1 MSLNN
6 RLSQI
11 FLNKRAVLLTF
22 FLTLNA
28 INIPT
33 VINGKMN
40 NWKIFSYAYYHL
52 TNHQD
57 MYAAYPDQYFDLY
70 LYSPPFGV
78 LFAPFSLLP
87 FYIGYFVWNNFSVLI
102 IPLLIFRLKG
112 ITDHKKYLIC
122 YIALIEILT
131 CMQGTQTNV
140 MIAALMLLA
149 FISFEEDN
157 YWIAAFAIAAGT
169 YIKIYPIITASLFLL
184 YPHKLKFLL
193 RLALAFIL
201 LGALPLLFVS
211 LKELLWQYKNWF
223 RVLATDQ
230 KDNYGKISLTGLF
243 QVYFIISDLG
253 KVVVQAGGV
262 ILFCTMYIRR
272 KLFSA
277 YYYRLF
283 FLAALL
289 IWVVIFNHASEVYG
303 YAIAILGVALWY
315 VHQPP
320 SRAIN
325 IFILLF
331 IFFATILSI
340 DPTPRIISKYIY
352 EHSLKAI
359 PYTFLFL
366 AILFQMLF
374 KNSAFFREPPQTGLN
389 QI

>member
-1 MSLNN
+1 MSLKN
-6 RLSQI
+6 RLSQV
-11 FLNKRAVLLTF
+11 FLNKRAVLITF

-40 NWKIFSYAYYHL
+40 NWKIFRYAYYHL
-52 TNHQD
+52 TSHQD

-243 QVYFIISDLG
+243 QVYFNISDLG

-303 YAIAILGVALWY
+303 YAIAILGVGFWY

-325 IFILLF
+325 IFILIF

-374 KNSAFFREPPQTGLN
+374 RNSAFFRVPPQTALS
-389 QI
+389 QT